1 MQKISL
7 FNVHQNNLQIQ
18 SLTIPLQKLVVF
30 VGPSGSG
37 KSSLAIDTLLA
48 EGQRRCIEALR
59 ASLHLD
65 DQRIPRPKVDEIEGL
80 PPTFGMRQDIGLRF
94 GKYTTVADLL
104 GIQTLLEHLFLEHGT
119 LFCPDTREAM
129 KAFTA
134 IEAANSLLEDHTN
147 SACHIVSDI
156 PFSKDSYKDILEEL
170 MRSGHTRIQYNEHF
184 PFIEDAP
191 SNPPNKLGVVL
202 DRLKIKENN
211 LDRLIEGLHKGL
223 LSHQQK
229 VYAVLK
235 SKDSSQDT
243 VIFSSLPMSTNGTRY
258 AKPNQHH
265 LQCKS
270 SLGACPACQGIGYTS
285 EVTIGNRC
293 TTCSSSGLG
302 QVARMLRIQQTSFAS
317 AIQMT
322 PMQLLQWLKQS
333 ALHGGEG
340 KELQDILHSLVQV
353 DLHNPLSQ
361 KVNTLSTGERSRSRT
376 CSVLNQK
383 LGQCLYI
390 LDEPSLGL
398 DTINVERLIHLIK
411 SKIAD
416 GQSFIVVDH
425 HPLFQE
431 NADQLLHF
439 GPGSGVHGGKVLD
452 TPQVLDPLHPDE
464 FTTHSFTQ
472 VIKDQ
477 TTRLSLYK
485 GALHIIT
492 GPSGS
497 GKSLLLT
504 SLYESLKNTR
514 TERIL
519 LLNNLGSLGNKRSTL
534 VTIAGMWSPI
544 RTLLASTRSAK
555 LHRLSAADFS
565 FNRKGGRCETCHGI
579 GSIPYHVAP
588 LPPTEVTCSDCIGK
602 RFLNTTLQ
610 ATYRNLNVSDI
621 LNLTIDKALKTFEHQ
636 PVLYRMCLA
645 LQMVGLGYLTL
656 GQTSPTLSG
665 GEHRRIQLAQI
676 LAPCLKAEYAREPMI
691 VLMDDPTAALHASDA
706 IRIQR
711 CLLNFRREG
720 ITMVLT
726 SNNRQMMDIADYTTV
741 LPKHGTES
749 GTI

>member
-7 FNVHQNNLQIQ
+7 FNVHQNNLQIK
-18 SLTIPLQKLVVF
+18 SLTIPLQRLVVF

-65 DQRIPRPKVDEIEGL
+65 DQRIPRPKVDAIEGL
-80 PPTFGMRQDIGLRF
+80 PPTFGMRQDIGMRF
-94 GKYTTVADLL
+94 GKYTTLADLL
-104 GIQTLLEHLFLEHGT
+104 GIQTLLEHLFLEYGT
-119 LFCPDTREAM
+119 LVCPDTGEAM

-134 IEAANSLLEDHTN
+134 IEAANYLLVDHTN

-170 MRSGHTRIQYNEHF
+170 MRSGHTRIQYNEQF

-191 SNPPNKLGVVL
+191 TTPPKKLGVVL
-202 DRLKIKENN
+202 DRLKVKENN
-211 LDRLIEGLHKGL
+211 RDRLIEGLHKGL
-223 LSHQQK
+223 LGHQQK

-235 SKDSSQDT
+235 SKDATVDT
-243 VIFSSLPMSTNGTRY
+243 VIFSSLPMSKNGTRY
-258 AKPNQHH
+258 AKPNQQH

-270 SLGACPACQGIGYTS
+270 SLGACSACQGLGYS
-285 EVTIGNRC
+285 ARPIIEDQC
-293 TTCSSSGLG
+293 QSCSGSGLG
-302 QVARMLRIQQTSFAS
+302 EYAHMLEINQTSFS
-317 AIQMT
+317 NAIQLS
-322 PMQLLQWLKQS
+322 PVDLLQWLQQS
-333 ALHGGEG
+333 KLHGGEV
-340 KELQDILHSLVQV
+340 KELQDILQSLIQV
-353 DLHNPLSQ
+353 DIHNSLSQ

-398 DTINVERLIHLIK
+398 DSVNVQRLIQLIK
-411 SKIAD
+411 SKIKD
-416 GQSFIVVDH
+416 GQSFVVVDH

-431 NADQLLHF
+431 NADELMHF
-439 GPGSGVHGGKVLD
+439 GPGSGVHGGKILDAPKMLD
-452 TPQVLDPLHPDE
+452 TLHPDE
-464 FTTHSFTQ
+464 FTTHFATQ
-472 VIKDQ
+472 IIKDE
-477 TTRLSLYK
+477 TTQLSLYQ

-504 SLYESLKNTR
+504 SLYESLKETR

-602 RFLNTTLQ
+602 RFLDTTLQ
-610 ATYRNLNVSDI
+610 ATYRDLNVSDI
-621 LNLTIDKALKTFEHQ
+621 LNLTIDKALKIFEHQ

-676 LAPCLKAEYAREPMI
+676 LAPCLKPEYAREPMI
-691 VLMDDPTAALHASDA
+691 VLMDDPTAALHTSDA

-726 SNNRQMMDIADYTTV
+726 SNNRQMLDIADYQTV
-741 LPKHGTES
+741 LSKHPNES
-749 GTI
+749 TSM